1 MATALRQITSTK
13 LVIYSRTVAFFGE
26 IRHNKVIFLVVG
38 GVQNMAKED
47 YREKVEEHR
56 QEIDLHNESGS
67 KASRVSR
74 HGKKSAKKQSNPM
87 MTVLTVV
94 LIFIPL
100 AILGYVWLIYEP
112 STSAKESGSCGGQE
126 NLVEIQKQNPQVPA
140 SITSDED
147 KEESSDEKVSENV
160 KSDEEKA
167 EKKELAEK
175 VLEKIKAK
183 LAKAKAE
190 KDTAE
195 AKKAEEAQK
204 VAAAKAKELE
214 EKKKAQEA
222 AKAEQKT
229 HTVSSSDNLYRI
241 ALKYYGNGS
250 PAYIEKIKAAN
261 NLSSDSI
268 SAGQVLVIVP

>member
-1 MATALRQITSTK
+1 
-13 LVIYSRTVAFFGE
+13 
-26 IRHNKVIFLVVG
+26 
-38 GVQNMAKED
+38 MAKED

-100 AILGYVWLIYEP
+100 TILGYVWLLYEP
-112 STSAKESGSCGGQE
+112 STSAKEGASGGGQE
-126 NLVEIQKQNPQVPA
+126 NLVEIQKQNPQTPA
-140 SITSDED
+140 SISSDDD
-147 KEESSDEKVSENV
+147 KEETDTEKASENAKV
-160 KSDEEKA
+160 DDEKA
-167 EKKELAEK
+167 EKESLAAEEAK
-175 VLEKIKAK
+175 KAEEK